1 MTSLTAPF
9 GEWRKA
15 HMRRA
20 MHSAGHSPK
29 GHHRFYTA
37 TCMMNYSIYRYA
49 ILLVILLSSIA
60 PLSAQ
65 SQWAYEQGQMPVLNV
80 EEIWAGV
87 GEGLDYTDTRRPETP
102 QRPRAERDFPDT
114 PDWDGS
120 IFPTGTRKVLRV
132 VLLLVVIVLLTYLGY
147 RLMGNVVL
155 NPARDLAEGGDLHI
169 EVERLTSNLEDVALD
184 QYVNRALA
192 QSDYRLAVRLY
203 FLQVLQL
210 LAAQKHIKWKKDKT
224 NRDYLRELS
233 QHPERN
239 TIRELMHLFER
250 NWYGESQLDELS
262 FDVAQRQ
269 YRALLARLQMG

>member
-1 MTSLTAPF
+1 
-9 GEWRKA
+9 
-15 HMRRA
+15 
-20 MHSAGHSPK
+20 
-29 GHHRFYTA
+29 
-37 TCMMNYSIYRYA
+37 MMNYSIYRYA
-49 ILLVILLSSIA
+49 VLLAVLMASIA

-65 SQWAYEQGQMPVLNV
+65 SQWDYEQENMPVLNV

-87 GEGLDYTDTRRPETP
+87 GEGFDYTDTRRPERP

-147 RLMGNVVL
+147 RLMGNVEL
-155 NPARDLAEGGDLHI
+155 NPARDLGDGGDLHI
-169 EVERLTSNLEDVALD
+169 EVERLTSNLEGVALD

-210 LAAQKHIKWKKDKT
+210 LAEQKHIKWKKDKT
-224 NRDYLRELS
+224 NRDYLRELA
-233 QHPERN
+233 QHPERD
-239 TIRELMHLFER
+239 TITELMHLFER
-250 NWYGESQLDELS
+250 NWYGKSQLDELS

-269 YRALLARLQMG
+269 YRALLARLQMV